1 MAAAPQN
8 RHWPRDA
15 VAAAQWLDY
24 AAECQT
30 HSDATFGGCGAPTG
44 WQYATGASGTP
55 TLVYDMIR
63 DGASGC
69 IGQLWICN
77 VDAVMHKSFLKDI
90 QAIG

>member
-1 MAAAPQN
+1 MAAPQN

-24 AAECQT
+24 AAQIQS
-30 HSDATFGGCGAPTG
+30 HADATFGGQGAPNT
-44 WQYATGASGTP
+44 WEWATGYSGTP
-55 TLVYDMIR
+55 TLVYDQVR

-77 VDAVMHKSFLKDI
+77 VDAVMHPTFLKDI